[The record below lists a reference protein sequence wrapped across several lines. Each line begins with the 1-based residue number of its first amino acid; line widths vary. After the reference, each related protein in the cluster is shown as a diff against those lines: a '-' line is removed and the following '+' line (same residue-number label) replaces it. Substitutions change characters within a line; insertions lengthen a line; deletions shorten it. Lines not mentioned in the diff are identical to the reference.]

1 MLILFTF
8 LFLNTNEKIIKTV
21 ANQKSHMLDHSEDMM
36 HANFGFTSMW
46 GQELVVDSISV
57 L

>member
-21 ANQKSHMLDHSEDMM
+21 ANQISHMLDHSEDMM